1 MDSERRYQQG
11 RRGLK
16 PSERPRSENLY
27 CDRCRPKHLNCKNH
41 RTGPVLNKSKYEK
54 VGAPPSRGSNVSKKP
69 LRHK

>member
-27 CDRCRPKHLNCKNH
+27 CDRCRSKHLNCKNH
-41 RTGPVLNKSKYEK
+41 RTGRVLNKSK
-54 VGAPPSRGSNVSKKP
+54 
-69 LRHK
+69 